1 MNLRQ
6 RIGSR
11 YAAISALCL
20 LLLVGLIYHEF
31 VIEPWMNHYDENPKL
46 VRYTPAEAIFHLAI
60 PGVLL
65 VGWLVMARTF
75 REVELFAQRVEKVDA
90 ESLNVRLP
98 RTGTGDEIDRLAEV
112 FNRMSARLE
121 GQFKHIREF
130 TLHASHELKTP
141 LTIMR
146 AQLETFL
153 QDHAQDLASDQ
164 REWVQS
170 QIDEVQRM
178 AGIVDS
184 LTFLTKADAGIIAV
198 EMKPVQLDDLVRECF
213 EDAQVLGE
221 LREVQVSLRDCATA
235 QVLGDRHRLRQL
247 LLNLAD
253 NAVKYN
259 VPGGKVGLSLL
270 SDAAGVD
277 VFVSNTGPGVP
288 EDIRGREFERF
299 VRGADSRI
307 VAADGCGLG
316 LAICA
321 WIVHAHHGTI
331 DISTGTDGITRVHVR
346 LPRAA

>member
-1 MNLRQ
+1 MSLRQ
-6 RIGSR
+6 RLGTR

-20 LLLVGLIYHEF
+20 LLLVGLVYHEF
-31 VIEPWMNHYDENPKL
+31 VIEPWMNRYEMSPNL
-46 VRYTPAEAIFHLAI
+46 VRYTPAELFFHLAI
-60 PGVLL
+60 PLVLL
-65 VGWLVMARTF
+65 MGWLVMARTF

-98 RTGTGDEIDRLAEV
+98 RSGTGDEIDRLAEV

-153 QDHAQDLASDQ
+153 QENAQELDASQ
-164 REWVQS
+164 REWVQA

-184 LTFLTKADAGIIAV
+184 LTFLTKADAGIISV
-198 EMKPVQLDDLVRECF
+198 EMKPVPLAELVRECF

-221 LREVQVSLRDCATA
+221 LREVHVTLRDCAE
-235 QVLGDRHRLRQL
+235 VEIRGDRHRLRQL

-259 VPGGKVGLSLL
+259 VPGGKVTLSLVC
-270 SDAAGVD
+270 DAEEAD
-277 VFVSNTGPGVP
+277 IFVSNTGPGVP

-321 WIVHAHHGTI
+321 WIVHAHRGTI
-331 DISTGTDGITRVHVR
+331 DISTGTDGVTRVHVR
-346 LPRAA
+346 LPRAR